1 MYVISKSSLITAL
14 KFDGT
19 RVSKEQIEQQL
30 PELKTFICNT
40 SSDALSVIE
49 WKIETQDG
57 IKQVYPNYYICWQ
70 SPERINIVSE
80 EFLHDVATKVEVI
93 PWT

>member
-1 MYVISKSSLITAL
+1 MHVISKPSLITAL

-19 RVSKEQIEQQL
+19 NLAKAEIEQTL
-30 PELKTFICNT
+30 PELKTFSCVIAA
-40 SSDALSVIE
+40 DAKYIIE

-57 IKQVYPNYYICWQ
+57 VKQVYPDYYICWQ